1 MPAWAGGAAPTL
13 PLPWAP
19 QGGWRLQT
27 PRIRE
32 GSVRGWVPDTPWP
45 PQGGN
50 SDTQHLP
57 QLLPWVQE
65 AAPHPSFGD
74 RDKVGGGPGPEQ
86 GSFFLSLGKIYNF
99 CFFFFLIFIFIYI
112 DIYIYTHLV
121 TRKEKKN
128 RIRNNNNKKKY
139 SGLKTIRS
147 YHARRAGDCTRPTSG
162 WRSRGGAGAATP
174 PSPEPPAGV
183 CSPRGPGGRGR
194 SRGDPPGSSESPQ
207 ASGHGGSLGMGGGS
221 APHTEIS

>member
-1 MPAWAGGAAPTL
+1 MRMGTWHPVAPFRKGPVTPSTYHSSFHGCRRQPHVP
-13 PLPWAP
+13 PLGTGTRW
-19 QGGWRLQT
+19 GC
-27 PRIRE
+27 
-32 GSVRGWVPDTPWP
+32 
-45 PQGGN
+45 
-50 SDTQHLP
+50 
-57 QLLPWVQE
+57 
-65 AAPHPSFGD
+65 
-74 RDKVGGGPGPEQ
+74 PGPEQ

-162 WRSRGGAGAATP
+162 WRSRGGAGAAGS
-174 PSPEPPAGV
+174 PSPALPEPPAGA
-183 CSPRGPGGRGR
+183 CQPPMPGGHREGRG
-194 SRGDPPGSSESPQ
+194 GPPGSPGSPQ
-207 ASGHGGSLGMGGGS
+207 ASGRGGSLGTTREEGRGRRLCPS
-221 APHTEIS
+221 Y